1 MPGRNYILLAHC
13 MNRAHDYAEYYH
25 SVIMLNIIILNVTP
39 IVTNEYLIFYRNQV
53 RFVPG
58 SQFVS
63 LHTSG

>member
-1 MPGRNYILLAHC
+1 